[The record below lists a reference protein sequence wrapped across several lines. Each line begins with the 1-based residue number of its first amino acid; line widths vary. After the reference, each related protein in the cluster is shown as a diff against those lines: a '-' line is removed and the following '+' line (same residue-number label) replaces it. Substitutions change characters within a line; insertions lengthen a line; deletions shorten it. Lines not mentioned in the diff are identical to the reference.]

1 MRSSPGEHR
10 LRSRLRGARVAR
22 PAAAGD
28 AGAARGRPAHAAGAD
43 AAAGDGDH
51 RRPRRLPARA
61 HGLPVVHRHQP
72 GQPDLRRQRLG
83 RALELQ
89 GGVHRRA
96 PAHFTREHRRL
107 RVRVRD
113 RHDGLRVRGGAAAQ
127 RAPEGQ
133 LRVLHRRA
141 AAVGGARDRRRRD
154 LEVAVRPQLRVR
166 QLGAG
171 QPRLRLLP
179 GLRLVRQPLLGLRR
193 DLHHRLL
200 AVVPV
205 HRAEPARRP
214 ADAAPGDASGRV
226 RRRRELVAALPA
238 GDAAAAAADRRRA
251 GGLLHHLGLQD
262 LRPDLRDGGRRA
274 GPQRRH
280 RRRRRLPRGLRA
292 LALRAR
298 QRGRRRA
305 VPDPAPLLDPVRAAD
320 REGGRAVMRWLRRR
334 GWKYGAMIVVSAF
347 ALFPVYYLL
356 ITSLKTRE
364 EIYSRTPDLW
374 PNHPN
379 WHEYTSVLGE
389 GHVGRALVNSLI
401 VASGTM
407 VICLIVGALA
417 AYALAR
423 WRFKITHLLLM
434 AVLMTQMFPLV
445 VLVIP
450 LFVIMRKADLLGT
463 YWSLIITYLA
473 FSIPLAIWVMRS
485 FILTIPEELEY
496 AARIDGA
503 TRIGAMVRVVLPLAA
518 PGLATVAVLAFLE
531 GWKEFLL
538 ALTFLNDEN
547 KKTMPLVLQSFVGR
561 GDVDWAKVMATSVL
575 YTLPVA
581 IVFVLARKHL
591 MTARTGG
598 AVKGW
603 GSELRPHWSTASGSP
618 ATSRSR
624 TAASRRSGC
633 PTAA

>member
-1 MRSSPGEHR
+1 M
-10 LRSRLRGARVAR
+10 
-22 PAAAGD
+22 
-28 AGAARGRPAHAAGAD
+28 
-43 AAAGDGDH
+43 
-51 RRPRRLPARA
+51 
-61 HGLPVVHRHQP
+61 
-72 GQPDLRRQRLG
+72 
-83 RALELQ
+83 
-89 GGVHRRA
+89 
-96 PAHFTREHRRL
+96 T
-107 RVRVRD
+107 
-113 RHDGLRVRGGAAAQ
+113 
-127 RAPEGQ
+127 
-133 LRVLHRRA
+133 
-141 AAVGGARDRRRRD
+141 
-154 LEVAVRPQLRVR
+154 
-166 QLGAG
+166 
-171 QPRLRLLP
+171 
-179 GLRLVRQPLLGLRR
+179 
-193 DLHHRLL
+193 
-200 AVVPV
+200 
-205 HRAEPARRP
+205 
-214 ADAAPGDASGRV
+214 
-226 RRRRELVAALPA
+226 
-238 GDAAAAAADRRRA
+238 
-251 GGLLHHLGLQD
+251 
-262 LRPDLRDGGRRA
+262 
-274 GPQRRH
+274 
-280 RRRRRLPRGLRA
+280 
-292 LALRAR
+292 
-298 QRGRRRA
+298 
-305 VPDPAPLLDPVRAAD
+305 
-320 REGGRAVMRWLRRR
+320 RWLRRR
-334 GWKYGAMIVVSAF
+334 GWKYASMIVVAAF
-347 ALFPVYYLL
+347 ALFPIYYLV

-379 WHEYTSVLGE
+379 WHEYSSVLGE

-401 VASGTM
+401 VAGGTM

-473 FSIPLAIWVMRS
+473 FSVPLAIWVMRS

-503 TRIGAMVRVVLPLAA
+503 TRIGAMIRVVLPLAA

-598 AVKGW
+598 AVKG
-603 GSELRPHWSTASGSP
+603 
-618 ATSRSR
+618 
-624 TAASRRSGC
+624 
-633 PTAA
+633 

>member
-1 MRSSPGEHR
+1 
-10 LRSRLRGARVAR
+10 
-22 PAAAGD
+22 
-28 AGAARGRPAHAAGAD
+28 
-43 AAAGDGDH
+43 
-51 RRPRRLPARA
+51 
-61 HGLPVVHRHQP
+61 
-72 GQPDLRRQRLG
+72 
-83 RALELQ
+83 
-89 GGVHRRA
+89 
-96 PAHFTREHRRL
+96 
-107 RVRVRD
+107 
-113 RHDGLRVRGGAAAQ
+113 
-127 RAPEGQ
+127 
-133 LRVLHRRA
+133 
-141 AAVGGARDRRRRD
+141 
-154 LEVAVRPQLRVR
+154 
-166 QLGAG
+166 
-171 QPRLRLLP
+171 
-179 GLRLVRQPLLGLRR
+179 
-193 DLHHRLL
+193 
-200 AVVPV
+200 
-205 HRAEPARRP
+205 
-214 ADAAPGDASGRV
+214 
-226 RRRRELVAALPA
+226 
-238 GDAAAAAADRRRA
+238 
-251 GGLLHHLGLQD
+251 
-262 LRPDLRDGGRRA
+262 
-274 GPQRRH
+274 
-280 RRRRRLPRGLRA
+280 
-292 LALRAR
+292 
-298 QRGRRRA
+298 
-305 VPDPAPLLDPVRAAD
+305 
-320 REGGRAVMRWLRRR
+320 MRWLRRR
-334 GWKYGAMIVVSAF
+334 GWKYGAMIVVAAF
-347 ALFPVYYLL
+347 ALFPVYYML

-473 FSIPLAIWVMRS
+473 FSVPLAIWVMRS

-503 TRIGAMVRVVLPLAA
+503 TRIGAMIRVVLPLAA

-561 GDVDWAKVMATSVL
+561 GDADWAKVMATSVL

-598 AVKGW
+598 AVKG
-603 GSELRPHWSTASGSP
+603 
-618 ATSRSR
+618 
-624 TAASRRSGC
+624 
-633 PTAA
+633 

>member
-1 MRSSPGEHR
+1 M
-10 LRSRLRGARVAR
+10 
-22 PAAAGD
+22 
-28 AGAARGRPAHAAGAD
+28 
-43 AAAGDGDH
+43 
-51 RRPRRLPARA
+51 
-61 HGLPVVHRHQP
+61 
-72 GQPDLRRQRLG
+72 
-83 RALELQ
+83 
-89 GGVHRRA
+89 
-96 PAHFTREHRRL
+96 T
-107 RVRVRD
+107 
-113 RHDGLRVRGGAAAQ
+113 
-127 RAPEGQ
+127 
-133 LRVLHRRA
+133 
-141 AAVGGARDRRRRD
+141 
-154 LEVAVRPQLRVR
+154 
-166 QLGAG
+166 
-171 QPRLRLLP
+171 
-179 GLRLVRQPLLGLRR
+179 
-193 DLHHRLL
+193 
-200 AVVPV
+200 
-205 HRAEPARRP
+205 
-214 ADAAPGDASGRV
+214 
-226 RRRRELVAALPA
+226 
-238 GDAAAAAADRRRA
+238 
-251 GGLLHHLGLQD
+251 
-262 LRPDLRDGGRRA
+262 
-274 GPQRRH
+274 
-280 RRRRRLPRGLRA
+280 
-292 LALRAR
+292 
-298 QRGRRRA
+298 
-305 VPDPAPLLDPVRAAD
+305 
-320 REGGRAVMRWLRRR
+320 RWLRRR
-334 GWKYGAMIVVSAF
+334 GWKYASMIVVAAF
-347 ALFPVYYLL
+347 ALFPIYYLV

-379 WHEYTSVLGE
+379 WHEYSSVLGE

-473 FSIPLAIWVMRS
+473 FSVPLAIWVMRS

-503 TRIGAMVRVVLPLAA
+503 TRIGAMIRVVLPLAA

-581 IVFVLARKHL
+581 IVFVVLRKHL
-591 MTARTGG
+591 MTARTAG
-598 AVKGW
+598 AVKG
-603 GSELRPHWSTASGSP
+603 
-618 ATSRSR
+618 
-624 TAASRRSGC
+624 
-633 PTAA
+633 

>member
-1 MRSSPGEHR
+1 
-10 LRSRLRGARVAR
+10 V
-22 PAAAGD
+22 
-28 AGAARGRPAHAAGAD
+28 
-43 AAAGDGDH
+43 
-51 RRPRRLPARA
+51 
-61 HGLPVVHRHQP
+61 
-72 GQPDLRRQRLG
+72 
-83 RALELQ
+83 
-89 GGVHRRA
+89 
-96 PAHFTREHRRL
+96 T
-107 RVRVRD
+107 
-113 RHDGLRVRGGAAAQ
+113 
-127 RAPEGQ
+127 
-133 LRVLHRRA
+133 
-141 AAVGGARDRRRRD
+141 
-154 LEVAVRPQLRVR
+154 
-166 QLGAG
+166 
-171 QPRLRLLP
+171 
-179 GLRLVRQPLLGLRR
+179 
-193 DLHHRLL
+193 
-200 AVVPV
+200 
-205 HRAEPARRP
+205 
-214 ADAAPGDASGRV
+214 
-226 RRRRELVAALPA
+226 
-238 GDAAAAAADRRRA
+238 
-251 GGLLHHLGLQD
+251 
-262 LRPDLRDGGRRA
+262 
-274 GPQRRH
+274 
-280 RRRRRLPRGLRA
+280 
-292 LALRAR
+292 
-298 QRGRRRA
+298 
-305 VPDPAPLLDPVRAAD
+305 
-320 REGGRAVMRWLRRR
+320 RWLRRR
-334 GWKYGAMIVVSAF
+334 GWKYAAMLVVAAF

-379 WHEYTSVLGE
+379 WHEYSSVLGE

-423 WRFKITHLLLM
+423 FRLKITHVLLM

-473 FSIPLAIWVMRS
+473 FSVPLAIWVMRS
-485 FILTIPEELEY
+485 FILAIPEELEH

-518 PGLATVAVLAFLE
+518 PGLATVAVLSFLE

-538 ALTFLNDEN
+538 ALTFLNDES

-598 AVKGW
+598 AVKG
-603 GSELRPHWSTASGSP
+603 
-618 ATSRSR
+618 
-624 TAASRRSGC
+624 
-633 PTAA
+633 